1 MFLSLCIVG
10 FGSRFEIQSSIQSAM
25 NHGGKRSGAGRKP
38 GARAVVTRS
47 KAEAVLATVNEEKI
61 WQRLLR
67 SRNHRIV
74 LDSLKYLTDR
84 RDGKA
89 VQSMELSG
97 PEGGPM
103 ELWKLT
109 DEQLEERIRELE
121 ARRKKD
127 QNELQT

>member
-1 MFLSLCIVG
+1 
-10 FGSRFEIQSSIQSAM
+10 M